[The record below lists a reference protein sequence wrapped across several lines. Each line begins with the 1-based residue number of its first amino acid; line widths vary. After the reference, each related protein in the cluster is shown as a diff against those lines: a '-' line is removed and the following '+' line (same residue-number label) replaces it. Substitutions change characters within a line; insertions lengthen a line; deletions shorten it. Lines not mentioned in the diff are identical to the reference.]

1 MGTVSLLTITLGI
14 VDKQAASDLEQD
26 ALDLTDLVS
35 EQVIK
40 LGVHGRT
47 KKAISIFG
55 HVGRQNKA
63 FQLSQNEANMKIEP
77 RRPRTQRTLFQLLF
91 ETFVSLGETAISSL
105 FLSVLAFVQ
114 WTWKTANANKVILL
128 LLLSSV
134 FINGFY
140 SSRDTYDW
148 WQERNTGNFMAR
160 LGVHPDHVMSK
171 AIYMKDIDEAVANTT
186 IGYGSENVSDCFF
199 TFHEQTMRD
208 QTTPLFLGTSGPRDA
223 VTKSATKRIQQ
234 TRERLAMYRHNL
246 LVALRVVNSIEQ
258 EVVQSEWE
266 RWLRQEIRRCRQVET
281 LLGKEHGNSQPDMQ
295 AGQPAFSELTDDVKK
310 WYGKYCTSCQKEQ
323 EKMEGGD
330 RDNGAS

>member
-1 MGTVSLLTITLGI
+1 M
-14 VDKQAASDLEQD
+14 
-26 ALDLTDLVS
+26 DLTDLVS
-35 EQVIK
+35 EQVSR
-40 LGVHGRT
+40 LGAHGRT

-55 HVGRQNKA
+55 HVGRQNKTS
-63 FQLSQNEANMKIEP
+63 QLSQNGTNMKIEP

-91 ETFVSLGETAISSL
+91 ESFASLGETAISSL
-105 FLSVLAFVQ
+105 FLSFIAFVQ

-134 FINGFY
+134 LVNGFY
-140 SSRDTYDW
+140 SSRDTYSW

-186 IGYGSENVSDCFF
+186 IGHGAENVSDCFF

-246 LVALRVVNSIEQ
+246 LVALRVVNGIEQ

-281 LLGKEHGNSQPDMQ
+281 LLGNEHGTGRPDMQ
-295 AGQPAFSELTDDVKK
+295 MEQSAFAEFTDDVKQ
-310 WYGKYCTSCQKEQ
+310 WYRKYCTSCHREQ
-323 EKMEGGD
+323 EKIEGGN
-330 RDNGAS
+330 RDYGAS